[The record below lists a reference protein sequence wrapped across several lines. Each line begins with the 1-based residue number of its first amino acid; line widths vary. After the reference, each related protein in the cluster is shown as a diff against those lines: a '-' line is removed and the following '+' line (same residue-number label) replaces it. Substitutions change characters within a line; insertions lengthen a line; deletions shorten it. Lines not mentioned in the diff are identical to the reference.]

1 MDAITALINS
11 GQAVLWVAGIGFA
24 IHLVKWYANVNSDR
38 EQFREFMTR
47 IDRNI
52 LRIDG
57 NIRDILSRLPPPRAP
72 RNKSPDSWARK
83 QQGP

>member
-24 IHLVKWYANVNSDR
+24 IHLVKWYANVNSNR

-47 IDRNI
+47 V
-52 LRIDG
+52 DG

-72 RNKSPDSWARK
+72 RSKSPDS
-83 QQGP
+83 

>member
-1 MDAITALINS
+1 MDVITALINS

-47 IDRNI
+47 V
-52 LRIDG
+52 DG
-57 NIRDILSRLPPPRAP
+57 NIRDILSRLPPPQAP
-72 RNKSPDSWARK
+72 RSKSPDS
-83 QQGP
+83 

>member
-47 IDRNI
+47 V
-52 LRIDG
+52 DG
-57 NIRDILSRLPPPRAP
+57 NIRDILSRLPPPQAP
-72 RNKSPDSWARK
+72 RSKSPDS
-83 QQGP
+83 

>member
-24 IHLVKWYANVNSDR
+24 IHLIKWYANVNSDR

-47 IDRNI
+47 V
-52 LRIDG
+52 DG
-57 NIRDILSRLPPPRAP
+57 NIRDILSRLPPPQAP
-72 RNKSPDSWARK
+72 RSKSPDS
-83 QQGP
+83 